1 VNFNAVVSNPDLS
14 AHEKLLLLVLSDD
27 SEQVSISTLATKI
40 SLSTRGVMRTILAL
54 KTAGLLTVERVPG
67 GCNRYSTTDDTPSL
81 VTHRHPRHTVTPDT
95 VSLVAPVLPAT
106 ICKSLKD
113 FKDLKDNIN
122 TKDKNKTKDNNPRM
136 RARVMKAELDIS
148 GKPAMLTND
157 GVANLIEYRKEKKK
171 PLTQRALN
179 AIFKQLE
186 IAAKAGWQ
194 PDDVIDH
201 MVQRH
206 WTGINANWL
215 INEKQHRGQYET
227 GKKLSLVE
235 RVSAGADEIRRKI
248 ASGEISD
255 NVDWTL
261 GTNGRDIWQ

>member
-1 VNFNAVVSNPDLS
+1 VNFATVVSNPDLS

-27 SEQVSISTLATKI
+27 SEPVSISTLATKI

-67 GCNRYSTTDDTPSL
+67 GCNRYSTTDDTLSL

-113 FKDLKDNIN
+113 LKDNIN
-122 TKDKNKTKDNNPRM
+122 TKDKTKDNNPRVRM
-136 RARVMKAELDIS
+136 RAPAMKAGLDIS

-201 MVQRH
+201 MIQRH

-227 GKKLSLVE
+227 GKRLSLSE
-235 RVSAGADEIRRKI
+235 RTEAAADALRRKI
-248 ASGEISD
+248 ASGEISNRLD
-255 NVDWTL
+255 LPVAA
-261 GTNGRDIWQ
+261 NGRDLW